1 MLFEYRAADW
11 NPALALRM
19 RAIGEEFQGER
30 WRGAGSK
37 CSGLRGRGGASAIRR
52 ASMAGRYVA
61 VVFADVVVQAPAKDG
76 G

>member
-1 MLFEYRAADW
+1 MHPPGDGRGIFFEYCAAYW

-37 CSGLRGRGGASAIRR
+37 CSGLRGRGWR
-52 ASMAGRYVA
+52 
-61 VVFADVVVQAPAKDG
+61 FAPVKG
-76 G
+76 CG